1 MMDFPPD
8 HLRANRRRG
17 VTLLELLVVVTLMG
31 TLSTVVVTRY
41 GRDIFG
47 DLGAR
52 SEAHR
57 LSLDMQRAKSVA
69 IRNGSTVS
77 VIFEKGPNGQY
88 SGYRLTERQAGKQVV
103 IAGPTQFG
111 PDINVTTTSPSIR
124 FSFEGHAS
132 TACVVNLKGPNRS
145 WALTV
150 VPLTGAVRISEI

>member
-1 MMDFPPD
+1 M
-8 HLRANRRRG
+8 
-17 VTLLELLVVVTLMG
+17 TLLELLVVVTLMG

-57 LSLDMQRAKSVA
+57 LWLDMQRAKSVA
-69 IRNGSTVS
+69 IRNGSMVS
-77 VIFEKGPNGQY
+77 VFFDKGPSGQY
-88 SGYRLTERQAGKQVV
+88 SGYRLAEGPVEKQTV
-103 IAGPTQFG
+103 IGEPTQFG
-111 PDINVTTTSPSIR
+111 ADINVTTTSSTIQ

-145 WALTV
+145 WGLTV
-150 VPLTGAVRISEI
+150 VPLTGSVKISEI

>member
-1 MMDFPPD
+1 M
-8 HLRANRRRG
+8 
-17 VTLLELLVVVTLMG
+17 TLLELLVVVTLMG

-57 LSLDMQRAKSVA
+57 LWLDMQRAKSVA
-69 IRNGSTVS
+69 IRNGSMVS
-77 VIFEKGPNGQY
+77 VIFDKGPSGQY
-88 SGYRLTERQAGKQVV
+88 SGYRLAEGPVEKQTV
-103 IAGPTQFG
+103 IGEPTQFG
-111 PDINVTTTSPSIR
+111 ADINVTTTSSTIQ

-145 WALTV
+145 WGLTV
-150 VPLTGAVRISEI
+150 VPLTGSVKISEI

>member
-1 MMDFPPD
+1 MDLRPS
-8 HLRANRRRG
+8 HRRANRRRG

-57 LSLDMQRAKSVA
+57 LWMDLQRAKSVA

-77 VIFEKGPNGQY
+77 VIFEDGPSGQLN
-88 SGYRLTERQAGKQVV
+88 GYRLAEGPTGRQTL
-103 IAGPTQFG
+103 IDEPTQFS
-111 PDINVTTTSPSIR
+111 PNINVTSTSSTIQ
-124 FSFEGHAS
+124 FTFEGHAS
-132 TACVVNLKGPNRS
+132 AACVVNLKGPNRS
-145 WALTV
+145 WGLNV
-150 VPLTGAVRISEI
+150 VPLTGSVKISEI

>member
-1 MMDFPPD
+1 MMDLPPD

-17 VTLLELLVVVTLMG
+17 LTLLELLVVVTLMG

-57 LSLDMQRAKSVA
+57 LWLDMQRAKSVA
-69 IRNGSTVS
+69 IRNGSMVS
-77 VIFEKGPNGQY
+77 VIFEKGPSGQY
-88 SGYRLTERQAGKQVV
+88 SGYRLAEGPVEKQTV
-103 IAGPTQFG
+103 IGEPTQFG
-111 PDINVTTTSPSIR
+111 ADINVTTTSSTIQ

-145 WALTV
+145 WGLTV
-150 VPLTGAVRISEI
+150 VPLTGSVKISEI